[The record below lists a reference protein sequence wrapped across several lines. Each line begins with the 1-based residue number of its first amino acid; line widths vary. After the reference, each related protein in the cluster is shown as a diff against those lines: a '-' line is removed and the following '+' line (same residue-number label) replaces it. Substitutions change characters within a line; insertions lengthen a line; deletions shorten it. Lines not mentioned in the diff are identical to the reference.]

1 MQRYEVG
8 DKANPAVMCGLLARK
23 HKALTKVK
31 SILHHAVVEW
41 KWPIESDDVNS
52 DDETEN
58 QQGGGF
64 ETDSD
69 NELSDGD

>member
-1 MQRYEVG
+1 MQRYDVG
-8 DKANPAVMCGLLARK
+8 VRPNTAVMCGLLARK

-31 SILHHAVVEW
+31 SILHHAVAEW
-41 KWPIESDDVNS
+41 KWPIESDINS

-58 QQGGGF
+58 QQCGNF

-69 NELSDGD
+69 NELSDED